1 MLKLS
6 KQPKIKKWITII
18 GNDENGVQAGVT
30 NPTHK
35 DILQASI
42 NEGPFMKAMSQYRDD
57 IIKWKEKYDAL
68 ESVDK
73 EALSEQ
79 EAKDH
84 HEKQMDVIEEYNR
97 ITFNDVDS
105 LKAITDFVI
114 DHIVEVKGVT
124 LEDSEGKEQEAKWS
138 ELSPEFKQE
147 VIDNVT
153 LHDIGMIYNT
163 IKSLSAL
170 DPNV

>member
-18 GNDENGVQAGVT
+18 GDENGVQAGVT

-57 IIKWKEKYDAL
+57 IIKWKEKYDEL

-73 EALSEQ
+73 EALSEK
-79 EAKDH
+79 EAKEH
-84 HEKQMDVIEEYNR
+84 HEKQMNVIEEYNR

-147 VIDNVT
+147 IIDNVT
-153 LHDIGMIYNT
+153 LQNIGMIYNV